1 MPIQVA
7 IPNWASGKQ
16 RGFIIRAEVE
26 ESPVTR
32 VRRAQWK
39 VSVKCHCRET
49 QFAEEFWFHE
59 LDIHLYMILHGKKE
73 ENNNN
78 THEQPS
84 FMCVFMSPIS
94 PGGSMVQGGE
104 LTAGAR
110 SQVGSLCFN
119 RSDTTY
125 IFQNLDK
132 EFWVVLLLWFD
143 CYTGSNRWCWC
154 KQCWWCD
161 QASTKSQ

>member
-1 MPIQVA
+1 M
-7 IPNWASGKQ
+7 NW
-16 RGFIIRAEVE
+16 IYTY
-26 ESPVTR
+26 TR
-32 VRRAQWK
+32 YTWK
-39 VSVKCHCRET
+39 K
-49 QFAEEFWFHE
+49 
-59 LDIHLYMILHGKKE
+59 G

-94 PGGSMVQGGE
+94 PAGGSMVQGGE

-125 IFQNLDK
+125 FFKTLIRSF
-132 EFWVVLLLWFD
+132 E
-143 CYTGSNRWCWC
+143 
-154 KQCWWCD
+154 
-161 QASTKSQ
+161 